1 MTTYFVTA
9 TGTEVGKTYVTCG
22 LIEALRRRGKPVSAL
37 KPVISGFDPLDAH
50 FSDTGLILH
59 ALGKP
64 INEHSVAE
72 ISPWRYRAAL
82 SPDMAAAREDRPI
95 NIDALIAVCAS
106 ASSTGGTAFIEGAGG
121 IMSPLAPRF
130 TNLDLI
136 DALDAHVLL
145 VAGTYLGTIS
155 HTLTACE
162 ALKMRGRDPWT
173 IVLSESP
180 DSPVPPAET
189 ARALARY
196 TDVPIIVVSRGGEP
210 PSELLSLLQR

>member
-1 MTTYFVTA
+1 MTSYYVTA

-22 LIEALRRRGKPVSAL
+22 LIAALRRRGKDIAAL
-37 KPVISGFDPLDAH
+37 KPVISGFDPADAH
-50 FSDTGLILH
+50 TSDTGLILR

-64 INEHSVAE
+64 VNEHSVAE
-72 ISPWRYRAAL
+72 VSPWRYRAAL

-95 NIDALIAVCAS
+95 NIDALVAVCAS
-106 ASSTGGTAFIEGAGG
+106 AANTDRITFIEGAGG

-136 DALDAHVLL
+136 DAIDAHVLL

-162 ALKMRGRDPWT
+162 AMKARNRDPWT
-173 IVLSESP
+173 IILSESA

-189 ARALARY
+189 ARALARF
-196 TDVPIIVVSRGGEP
+196 TDVPIIVVTRGGQP
-210 PSELLSLLQR
+210 PSELLSLLLR